1 MMTGGQPAE
10 RGQPAGEGRPAQD
23 ARLAGARAALAR
35 AEQRLRAIRRQ
46 ALRGGYDAP
55 AFARAVAACRE
66 AEAAVR
72 RARSAIIPPAPPARP
87 APPPA
92 GEAPAEESPA
102 GREAEGG
109 WARR

>member
-1 MMTGGQPAE
+1 MTGAVT
-10 RGQPAGEGRPAQD
+10 RGQPAAEGQPAGG
-23 ARLAGARAALAR
+23 ARLAAARAALVQ
-35 AEQRLRAIRRQ
+35 AEQRLRAIRRR

-72 RARSAIIPPAPPARP
+72 RARSAIIPPARP
-87 APPPA
+87 APPPP
-92 GEAPAEESPA
+92 GEGPAQESPA